1 MTRKLRKVNR
11 CVTKWNNCTCQIRST
26 WPANFSNQYAKCI
39 YNSALTLFFL
49 SETTKMSR
57 KLANYASNSYIP
69 LYIIY
74 T

>member
-39 YNSALTLFFL
+39 YNSALTLFFFFFFAEL
-49 SETTKMSR
+49 DS
-57 KLANYASNSYIP
+57 LFP
-69 LYIIY
+69 Q
-74 T
+74 